1 MDMGMDM
8 CTCRLVLKPENEIRM
23 QPTGHKQACMR
34 SERQKK
40 QAMQCLFK
48 LTPLL
53 GELQALA
60 LGASKQ

>member
-1 MDMGMDM
+1 M
-8 CTCRLVLKPENEIRM
+8 
-23 QPTGHKQACMR
+23 QACMR
-34 SERQKK
+34 SYRQKK